1 MVVQEELELKTS
13 GNGAMHDLTDS
24 VRRIV
29 ERSGVTAGL
38 VHVFNVGSTGVI
50 GAIEFEAGLEGD
62 LPAMLNRLMPPSRD
76 YGHERTWHD
85 GNGHSHLQATTLGPA
100 LTVPIRDGKLR
111 LGTWQQIFH
120 LECDNKPRDRVVVV
134 TVMG

>member
-1 MVVQEELELKTS
+1 
-13 GNGAMHDLTDS
+13 MHDLTDS